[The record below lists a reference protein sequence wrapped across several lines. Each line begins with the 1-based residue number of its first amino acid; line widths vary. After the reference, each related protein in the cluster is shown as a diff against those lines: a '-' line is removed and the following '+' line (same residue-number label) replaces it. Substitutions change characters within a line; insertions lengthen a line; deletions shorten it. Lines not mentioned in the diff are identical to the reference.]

1 MSTNRVTLTPELAY
15 FLGLITGRGSFEVSK
30 KIIVLEFP
38 YAKPLEGIPYCPSCN
53 EIMKGFTDK
62 KCTNHGKQKPVFRIG
77 PFDQQFETESAIKK
91 IVIPILQ
98 KITHNIPL
106 MSHATTTHGGKTFV
120 SIEFKEEQNI
130 FDWIVEQFDPYTNYN
145 SFEIPQIVHDLKLDL
160 KKEYVS
166 GIMDTAGFPKWANF
180 SPAMFSKEKKDR
192 ARMYFQFVRNWKL
205 PVQFCNL
212 LETEMDIPIDT
223 IRWGHPNIDDSS
235 RKSYDETGYTMF
247 REHQLKIFAENLDPI
262 FHKFEYKR
270 KILQELYNYN
280 NSIGFQVNEPCTPPR
295 SVRGRVAVYHP
306 GENDPRFPSQIKG
319 EHFDTFWQICWK
331 MGCNLCNQIT
341 NPEYAYLKG
350 KDEKFSGN
358 IADVK
363 KELDKKRN
371 EKYANTLKNRPQKI
385 KKTVKKSSKTL
396 TEDDTYV
403 PLQKWLDGFL
413 SRVNPSKQI
422 ISEIVATTTLS
433 KLTEIQ
439 HIPKIVELV
448 QDLEIRPD
456 VVGFVDDAEMTFIES
471 KITAMNLA
479 NVGQLVGYC
488 LIADPEYA
496 YLISTKPVSAGL
508 KKILTSYPELLSY
521 NGKKIQ
527 IGFLDMTTGNVKLEK
542 I

>member
-1 MSTNRVTLTPELAY
+1 MVLTPELAY

-53 EIMKGFTDK
+53 EIMKGFNK
-62 KCTNHGKQKPVFRIG
+62 KCINHGKQKPAFRIG

-496 YLISTKPVSAGL
+496 YLISTKPISAGL